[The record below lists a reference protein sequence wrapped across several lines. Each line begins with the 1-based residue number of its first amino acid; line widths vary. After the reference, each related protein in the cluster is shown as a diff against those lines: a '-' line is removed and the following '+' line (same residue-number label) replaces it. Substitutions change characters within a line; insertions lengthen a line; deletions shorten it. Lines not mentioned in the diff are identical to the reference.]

1 MKMIK
6 ENISIGSAR
15 LAQAMF
21 LLFFL
26 PLILCV
32 TYIVIS
38 KNFTIEATGFLFIF
52 IALIYLILKQMFS
65 YADIYKYNQQIIAKK
80 VFSTIIKSTS
90 EIKSIEEAILPFT
103 FYIIFQDNSKV
114 YFLVEPTNLLRHLT
128 SSDTKKGLRTLKEK
142 LLKD

>member
-26 PLILCV
+26 PFILFV

-38 KNFTIEATGFLFIF
+38 KNFTIEAAGFLFIF

-65 YADIYKYNQQIIAKK
+65 YADIYKYNHQIIAKK

-103 FYIIFQDNSKV
+103 FYIIFHDNSKV

-128 SSDTKKGLRTLKEK
+128 SSDTKKRLRTLKEK
-142 LLKD
+142 LSKD